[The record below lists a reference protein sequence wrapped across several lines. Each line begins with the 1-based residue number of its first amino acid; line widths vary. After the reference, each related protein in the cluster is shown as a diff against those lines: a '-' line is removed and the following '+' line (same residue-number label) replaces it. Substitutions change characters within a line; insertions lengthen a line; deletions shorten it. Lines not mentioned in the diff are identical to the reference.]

1 MDMKLLEPRQPV
13 MELEIGDNIYPIY
26 THERLSV
33 AVALKVAAANLEYE
47 RVLEEVTA
55 GMESLAAQM
64 NMAEDARRLSTLL
77 ASRTALEARL
87 YTPKRGLIEAFADMT
102 PGMLADIP
110 PATIAEI
117 FDEVCVKVFA
127 APADDRT
134 QNKRKTAKQM
144 ERDLGLYIKSILD
157 TLPLFA
163 RHGYK
168 RREALALESWEF
180 WAFVKSARK
189 EENTYLV
196 RQLSVN
202 SIPNLDEI
210 YRSRRIDELLE
221 IEREESDVPWTA
233 GFAAF
238 LQQNG

>member
-1 MDMKLLEPRQPV
+1 
-13 MELEIGDNIYPIY
+13 
-26 THERLSV
+26 
-33 AVALKVAAANLEYE
+33 
-47 RVLEEVTA
+47 
-55 GMESLAAQM
+55 
-64 NMAEDARRLSTLL
+64 
-77 ASRTALEARL
+77 
-87 YTPKRGLIEAFADMT
+87 
-102 PGMLADIP
+102 
-110 PATIAEI
+110 
-117 FDEVCVKVFA
+117 
-127 APADDRT
+127 
-134 QNKRKTAKQM
+134 M